1 MANDVTFSGKRYVE
15 YMITFIRMIFA
26 SLLGEI
32 FWFVENLENAVI
44 GKYINFV
51 LL

>member
-1 MANDVTFSGKRYVE
+1 MNDVMFLGKCYVE
-15 YMITFIRMIFA
+15 YMIMFICMIFVL
-26 SLLGEI
+26 LLGEI
-32 FWFVENLENAVI
+32 FWFVENLENVVI